1 MIAARM
7 GARLRGLWANAS
19 PAGTD
24 RLLGG
29 LLAPA
34 EPTFRL
40 AVAARNRWHDRRPPD
55 MAPIPVVS
63 VGNLT
68 VGGTGK
74 TPVIRW
80 LWDWVARRG
89 SRAAVVTRGYGED
102 EVALYRRW
110 FGHDPVFAGSDRVTG
125 IGAAWRDGRDL
136 ALLDDGFQH
145 RRAPRDVDILLVA
158 AEDPWRV
165 RMLPS
170 GPYREPLT
178 AARRATHILV
188 TRRTSEQST
197 ADKWVARLS
206 RIAPDVSTSRIEMR
220 MGGWRDLAGF
230 PVALPVGDV
239 LAVCS
244 IARPEAFAAGLSE
257 LLPDSDVRLAAF
269 PDHHRFGR
277 RDIAALSRR
286 RDGRTIVC
294 TAKDAPKLAA
304 FPDFARCCGAGG
316 FGVVGEPP
324 EPLCSMLT
332 SLVRDS

>member
-1 MIAARM
+1 MIAARA
-7 GARLRGLWANAS
+7 GARLRGFWANAKPS
-19 PAGTD
+19 GAD

-34 EPTFRL
+34 ERMFRL
-40 AVAARNRWHDRRPPD
+40 AVAARNRWYDRRPPD

-80 LWDWVARRG
+80 LWDWFARRG

-110 FGHDPVFAGSDRVTG
+110 FGHDAVLAGSDRIAG
-125 IGAAWRDGRDL
+125 IGAAWRDGYDL

-145 RRAPRDVDILLVA
+145 RRAQRAADILLVA

-178 AARRATHILV
+178 ATRRATHILV
-188 TRRTSEQST
+188 TRRTSERS
-197 ADKWVARLS
+197 AVDEWVARLS
-206 RIAPDVSTSRIEMR
+206 RIAPDVSCSRIEMR
-220 MGGWRDLAGF
+220 MGGWHDLAGF
-230 PVALPVGDV
+230 PAEPPVGDV

-257 LLPDSDVRLAAF
+257 MLPGSDVHLAAF

-286 RDGRTIVC
+286 RDGRTVVC

-304 FPDFARCCGAGG
+304 FPDFARCCVTVG
-316 FGVVGEPP
+316 FGVAGEPR
-324 EPLCSMLT
+324 EPLRSMLT
-332 SLVRDS
+332 SLVPDS

>member
-1 MIAARM
+1 MIAARA

-19 PAGTD
+19 PSGAD

-34 EPTFRL
+34 EPVFRL
-40 AVAARNRWHDRRPPD
+40 AVAARNRWYDRRPPD
-55 MAPIPVVS
+55 GAPIPVVS

-80 LWDWVARRG
+80 LWNWFARRG
-89 SRAAVVTRGYGED
+89 NRAAVVTRGYGED
-102 EVALYRRW
+102 ELALYRRW
-110 FGHDPVFAGSDRVTG
+110 FGRGAVFAGSDRIAG
-125 IGAAWRDGRDL
+125 IAAAWRDGHDL

-145 RRAPRDVDILLVA
+145 RRAPRAADILLVA

-170 GPYREPLT
+170 GPYREPPT

-188 TRRTSEQST
+188 SRRTAEQSA
-197 ADKWVARLS
+197 ADAWVARLS
-206 RIAPDVSTSRIEMR
+206 RIAPDVSSSRVEMR
-220 MGGWRDLAGF
+220 MEGWRDLAGF
-230 PVALPVGDV
+230 PAEPPVGDV

-257 LLPDSDVRLAAF
+257 KLPDSDVRLAAF
-269 PDHHRFGR
+269 PDHHRFGN

-286 RDGRTIVC
+286 RDGRTVVC

-304 FPDFARCCGAGG
+304 FPDFARCCVAVG
-316 FGVVGEPP
+316 FGVVGEPR
-324 EPLCSMLT
+324 EPLCSMLA
-332 SLVRDS
+332 SLVRNS

>member
-1 MIAARM
+1 MIAQRA
-7 GARLRGLWANAS
+7 GEHLRGLWANPRPPGA
-19 PAGTD
+19 D

-34 EPTFRL
+34 EPVFRL
-40 AVAARNRWHDRRPPD
+40 GVAARNRWYDRRPPD
-55 MAPIPVVS
+55 SAPIPVVS

-80 LWDWVARRG
+80 LWDWFARRG

-110 FGHDPVFAGSDRVTG
+110 FGRGAVVAGSDRVAG
-125 IGAAWRDGRDL
+125 IGSAWREGHDL

-145 RRAPRDVDILLVA
+145 RRAPRAVDILLVA
-158 AEDPWRV
+158 SEDPWRV
-165 RMLPS
+165 RLLPV

-188 TRRTSEQST
+188 TRRTSELSV
-197 ADKWVARLS
+197 ADEWVARLS
-206 RIAPDVSTSRIEMR
+206 RFAPDVSSSRIEMR
-220 MGGWRDLAGF
+220 MGGWHDLDGLPAE
-230 PVALPVGDV
+230 PPVGDV

-244 IARPEAFAAGLSE
+244 IARPVAFAAGLGE

-277 RDIAALSRR
+277 RDIEALSRR
-286 RDGRTIVC
+286 RDGRTVVC

-304 FPDFARCCGAGG
+304 FPDFARCCVTVG
-316 FGVVGEPP
+316 FGVVGEPR
-324 EPLCSMLT
+324 EPLRSMLT
-332 SLVRDS
+332 SVVRDS

>member
-1 MIAARM
+1 MIAARA
-7 GARLRGLWANAS
+7 GERLRGLWANKS
-19 PAGTD
+19 PAGAD

-34 EPTFRL
+34 GHTFRL
-40 AVAARNRWHDRRPPD
+40 AVAARNRWYDRRPPD
-55 MAPIPVVS
+55 LAPIPVVS

-74 TPVIRW
+74 TPVVRW
-80 LWDWVARRG
+80 LWDWLARRG
-89 SRAAVVTRGYGED
+89 SRAGVVTRGYGDD
-102 EVALYRRW
+102 EVALYGRW
-110 FGHDPVFAGSDRVTG
+110 FGRDAVFAGSDRVAG
-125 IGAAWRDGRDL
+125 IGAAWRDGHDL

-145 RRAPRDVDILLVA
+145 RRAPRAVDILLVA

-188 TRRTSEQST
+188 TRRTSEQSA
-197 ADKWVARLS
+197 ADRWVTRLS

-230 PVALPVGDV
+230 PVAPPVGDV

-277 RDIAALSRR
+277 RDIAVLSRR
-286 RDGRTIVC
+286 RDARTVVC

-304 FPDFARCCGAGG
+304 FPDFARCCVAVG
-316 FGVVGEPP
+316 FGVVGEPRG
-324 EPLCSMLT
+324 PLRSMLT
-332 SLVRDS
+332 SLIRDS

>member
-1 MIAARM
+1 MIAARA
-7 GARLRGLWANAS
+7 GARLRGLWANAN
-19 PAGTD
+19 PAGAD
-24 RLLGG
+24 RLLEG

-40 AVAARNRWHDRRPPD
+40 AVAARNRWYDRRPPD
-55 MAPIPVVS
+55 RAPIPVVS

-80 LWDWVARRG
+80 LWDWFARRG

-110 FGHDPVFAGSDRVTG
+110 FGQDAVLAGSDRVAG
-125 IGAAWRDGRDL
+125 IGAAWRDGYHL

-145 RRAPRDVDILLVA
+145 RRAQRAVDILLVA

-170 GPYREPLT
+170 GPYREPLS

-188 TRRTSEQST
+188 TRRTSEPSA
-197 ADKWVARLS
+197 ADAWVARLS
-206 RIAPDVSTSRIEMR
+206 RIAPDVSSSRLELR
-220 MGGWRDLAGF
+220 MGGWRNLAGF
-230 PVALPVGDV
+230 PVEPPVGDV

-244 IARPEAFAAGLSE
+244 IARPEAFAAGLRE
-257 LLPDSDVRLAAF
+257 LVPDSDVRLAAF

-286 RDGRTIVC
+286 RHGRTVVC
-294 TAKDAPKLAA
+294 TGKDASKLAV
-304 FPDFARCCGAGG
+304 FPDFARCCVAVGL
-316 FGVVGEPP
+316 GVVGEPR
-324 EPLCSMLT
+324 EPLRSMLA